1 MLVAHEKL
9 IGLDRERVLAAVLPV
24 LCAHRVEGVEL
35 VWRTDRDGRVLE
47 LTVEHPAARRPGDGI
62 TVELCSE
69 ISRDL
74 STALDVADV
83 IPCSYRL
90 QVGSPGLERA
100 LYRPEDY
107 ARFAG
112 QRARLRLATPVDG
125 QRTFDGV
132 LQGLDDAGAV
142 LLETGHGVLAVD
154 YPTISSARLVFEW
167 GRPSPERA
175 SRRGTRRPRTRRG
188 QASRPPKRSS

>member
-9 IGLDRERVLAAVLPV
+9 LGLDRERVLAAVLPV
-24 LCAHRVEGVEL
+24 LRAHHVEGVEL
-35 VWRTDRDGRVLE
+35 LWRTDRDGRVLE
-47 LTVEHPAARRPGDGI
+47 LTVEHPTARRPGEGI

-83 IPCSYRL
+83 IPGSYRL
-90 QVGSPGLERA
+90 EVGSPGLERA
-100 LYRPEDY
+100 LYRREDY

-112 QRARLRLATPVDG
+112 QRARLRLATPLDG
-125 QRTFDGV
+125 QRSFDGV
-132 LQGLDDAGAV
+132 LHGVDDTGGV
-142 LLETGHGVLAVD
+142 LLETGRGLLNVD
-154 YPTISSARLVFEW
+154 FATISSARLVFEW

-175 SRRGTRRPRTRRG
+175 SRRGTRRPRTGRG
-188 QASRPPKRSS
+188 QPSRAPKRST